1 MAIVLHL
8 PILSDFSQDFIP
20 AKDLAR
26 PLPPS
31 QAEKFAPMAKPSWL
45 KVRPPVGPTY
55 KKIQGLLRERG
66 LNTVCEEAHCPNIAE
81 CWASGTAT
89 FMLGGDTCTRAC
101 RFCAIK
107 TARVPPPLDPD
118 EPRHIA
124 QSIARLGL
132 RYVVLTSVDRDDL
145 PDQGSTHF
153 AETIVGIKQ
162 RDSHLVVEALVPDFQ
177 GDIRAIETIVD
188 ARLDVYAHNVETV
201 QRLQYQVRDP
211 RANYYQSLLTLS
223 AAKDYARRQGWKLLT
238 KSSLMLGLGEQEE
251 ELETAFA
258 DLRKHE
264 VDILTLGQYLRP
276 SSRHLPV
283 QRYWSV
289 EEFEKLQKKA
299 ESYGFLYVAAG
310 PMVRSSYRAADRVQ
324 GWIDSEKGKRHG
336 VSITRAR

>member
-1 MAIVLHL
+1 
-8 PILSDFSQDFIP
+8 
-20 AKDLAR
+20 
-26 PLPPS
+26 
-31 QAEKFAPMAKPSWL
+31 
-45 KVRPPVGPTY
+45 
-55 KKIQGLLRERG
+55 

-145 PDQGSTHF
+145 PDQGSAHF